1 MPSGKPLSP
10 APRCVI
16 GVDLGGTKTAAGIVD
31 ATGTVHAAESRP
43 TPAAAGAAA
52 ILATAVGLVTALLAQ
67 ARAAG
72 LDPVAV
78 GIGSAGVID
87 ARDGSV
93 VSATDSLTGWA
104 GTPLAAH
111 VAEQSGL
118 PAYAVN
124 DVHAHNLG
132 EHWRG
137 ASAGA
142 ESSLLVAVGTGVGG
156 SLILDGGPHLGAR
169 AVAGHV
175 GHLASPFAYDDGGSP
190 LPCSCGR
197 AGHVEAIAS
206 GPSIAALYRRFAG
219 GDIAGGQAAAGEA
232 VGGEAAC
239 GDAIAGSVTG
249 REVAEMAGTGD
260 PLALRALT
268 TGATAAGQ
276 AVGGLANMLDPSV
289 VVIGGGV
296 AGAGDLWWTPF
307 RAALRAELM
316 DPLAD
321 LPVVPA
327 ALGSSAAIVGAAKFA
342 YDRLS
347 AELNAPQEHH
357 HV

>member
-1 MPSGKPLSP
+1 MLL
-10 APRCVI
+10 AQHCVI
-16 GVDLGGTKTAAGIVD
+16 GVDIGGTKTAAGIVD
-31 ATGTVHAAESRP
+31 EAGTLHAADSAP
-43 TPAAAGAAA
+43 TPATAGAAA
-52 ILATAVGLVTALLAQ
+52 ILATAVGLVVPLLAQ
-67 ARAAG
+67 ARTAG
-72 LDPVAV
+72 LVPVAV

-111 VAEQSGL
+111 LAEQSGL

-132 EHWRG
+132 EHWQG

-156 SLILDGGPHLGAR
+156 SLILAGEPHLGAR

-175 GHLASPFAYDDGGSP
+175 GHLASPYAYDDGGREQNALP

-206 GPSIAALYRRFAG
+206 GPSIALLYGRLAG
-219 GDIAGGQAAAGEA
+219 HAAGSARDVA
-232 VGGEAAC
+232 VRAAQ
-239 GDAIAGSVTG
+239 GDA
-249 REVAEMAGTGD
+249 VAV
-260 PLALRALT
+260 RAFEL
-268 TGATAAGQ
+268 GAAAAGQ
-276 AVGGLANMLDPSV
+276 AVGGLANVLDPSV

-296 AGAGDLWWTPF
+296 SAAGELWWKPF
-307 RAALRAELM
+307 LASLRAELM
-316 DPLAD
+316 DPLAG

-327 ALGSSAAIVGAAKFA
+327 TLGSGAALVGAAKFA
-342 YDRLS
+342 FDRIS
-347 AELNAPQEHH
+347 ASTAPPLENS

>member
-1 MPSGKPLSP
+1 MPLGKPMP
-10 APRCVI
+10 PGRRCVI

-31 ATGTVHAAESRP
+31 DTGMLHATEFRP
-43 TPAAAGAAA
+43 TPATAGAAA
-52 ILATAVGLVTALLAQ
+52 ILATAVGLVSSLLAA

-93 VSATDSLTGWA
+93 ASATDSLTGWA

-111 VAEQSGL
+111 LSEQAGL

-132 EHWRG
+132 EHWKG
-137 ASAGA
+137 ASAGSA
-142 ESSLLVAVGTGVGG
+142 SSLLVAVGTGVGG
-156 SLILDGGPHLGAR
+156 SLILAGEPHLGAR

-175 GHLASPFAYDDGGSP
+175 GHLASPRAYDDGGRA

-206 GPSIAALYRRFAG
+206 GPSIALLYQRLTGAAVSAG
-219 GDIAGGQAAAGEA
+219 TVSAETVSGRDVASRAAAG
-232 VGGEAAC
+232 
-239 GDAIAGSVTG
+239 DT
-249 REVAEMAGTGD
+249 VAM
-260 PLALRALT
+260 RALAI
-268 TGATAAGQ
+268 GAAAAGQ
-276 AVGGLANMLDPSV
+276 AVGGLANVLDPSI

-296 AGAGDLWWTPF
+296 TAAGDLWWTPF
-307 RAALRAELM
+307 RTALRAELM
-316 DPLAD
+316 DPLAG

-327 ALGSSAAIVGAAKFA
+327 ALDSGAALVGAAKLAF
-342 YDRLS
+342 DRLAS
-347 AELNAPQEHH
+347 ASTAPPLENSHA
-357 HV
+357 

>member
-1 MPSGKPLSP
+1 MSP
-10 APRCVI
+10 AESHPGNLCVI

-31 ATGTVHAAESRP
+31 AAGTLHAAESRP
-43 TPAAAGAAA
+43 TPASAGAAA
-52 ILATAVGLVTALLAQ
+52 ILATAVGLVTSLLAQ

-72 LDPVAV
+72 LAPVAV
-78 GIGSAGVID
+78 GIGAAGVID
-87 ARDGSV
+87 AQDGSV
-93 VSATDSLTGWA
+93 LSATDSLTGWA

-111 VAEQSGL
+111 LSEQAGL

-132 EHWRG
+132 EHWKG
-137 ASAGA
+137 AAAGA
-142 ESSLLVAVGTGVGG
+142 ASSLLVAVGTGVGG
-156 SLILDGGPHLGAR
+156 SLILAGEPHLGAR

-175 GHLASPFAYDDGGSP
+175 GHFASPFAYDDGGRA

-206 GPSIAALYRRFAG
+206 GPSIALLYERLAG
-219 GDIAGGQAAAGEA
+219 AAVPAGTVSAREVASRAAAGEA
-232 VGGEAAC
+232 VA
-239 GDAIAGSVTG
+239 V
-249 REVAEMAGTGD
+249 
-260 PLALRALT
+260 RALAI
-268 TGATAAGQ
+268 GAAAAGQ
-276 AVGGLANMLDPSV
+276 AVGGLANVLDPSV

-296 AGAGDLWWTPF
+296 SAAGDLWWHPF

-316 DPLAD
+316 DPLAG

-327 ALGSSAAIVGAAKFA
+327 ALGSGAALVGAAKLAF
-342 YDRLS
+342 DRLAS
-347 AELNAPQEHH
+347 APTAPPLENT

>member
-1 MPSGKPLSP
+1 MPSGALLSP
-10 APRCVI
+10 ARRCVI

-31 ATGTVHAAESRP
+31 EDGTVHASGSRP
-43 TPAAAGAAA
+43 TPATAGAAA
-52 ILATAVGLVTALLAQ
+52 ILATAVGLVTGMLEQ

-78 GIGSAGVID
+78 GIGSAGVINTL
-87 ARDGSV
+87 DGSV

-118 PAYAVN
+118 PAFAVN

-132 EHWRG
+132 EHWVG

-142 ESSLLVAVGTGVGG
+142 DSSLLVAVGTGVGG
-156 SLILDGGPHLGAR
+156 SLILAGAPHLGAR
-169 AVAGHV
+169 AVAGHA
-175 GHLASPFAYDDGGSP
+175 GHLASPLAYDDGGRP

-206 GPSIAALYRRFAG
+206 GPSIALLYRRLAG
-219 GDIAGGQAAAGEA
+219 GDAAADPVSAVDVAVRAAAGE
-232 VGGEAAC
+232 
-239 GDAIAGSVTG
+239 
-249 REVAEMAGTGD
+249 
-260 PLALRALT
+260 PLALCALT

-289 VVIGGGV
+289 VVVGGGV

-327 ALGSSAAIVGAAKFA
+327 ALGSGAAIVGAARFA
-342 YDRLS
+342 YNRLS

>member
-1 MPSGKPLSP
+1 MPPGTLLSP
-10 APRCVI
+10 ARRCVI

-31 ATGTVHAAESRP
+31 EDGTLHAAESRP
-43 TPAAAGAAA
+43 TPATAGAAA
-52 ILATAVGLVTALLAQ
+52 ILATAVGLVTVLLEQ

-78 GIGSAGVID
+78 GIGSAGVINTL
-87 ARDGSV
+87 DGSV

-111 VAEQSGL
+111 LAEQSGL
-118 PAYAVN
+118 PAHAVN

-132 EHWRG
+132 EHWVG

-142 ESSLLVAVGTGVGG
+142 DSSLLVAVGTGVGG
-156 SLILDGGPHLGAR
+156 SLILAGGPHLGAR
-169 AVAGHV
+169 AVAGHA
-175 GHLASPFAYDDGGSP
+175 GHVASPFAYDDGGRP

-206 GPSIAALYRRFAG
+206 GPSIAALYRRLTG
-219 GDIAGGQAAAGEA
+219 GDGAADPVSAVDVAVRAAAGE
-232 VGGEAAC
+232 
-239 GDAIAGSVTG
+239 
-249 REVAEMAGTGD
+249 
-260 PLALRALT
+260 PLALRAMT

-289 VVIGGGV
+289 VVVGGGV

-327 ALGSSAAIVGAAKFA
+327 ALGSGAAIVGAARFA
-342 YDRLS
+342 YNRLS
-347 AELNAPQEHH
+347 VELNAPQEHH

>member
-1 MPSGKPLSP
+1 MPPAELMPPGK
-10 APRCVI
+10 RCVI

-31 ATGTVHAAESRP
+31 DSGRLHAAESRP
-43 TPAAAGAAA
+43 TPATAGAEA
-52 ILATAVGLVTALLAQ
+52 ILATAVGLVTALLAR

-72 LDPVAV
+72 LEPVAV
-78 GIGSAGVID
+78 GVGSAGVID

-111 VAEQSGL
+111 MSGMTGL

-132 EHWRG
+132 EHWKG

-142 ESSLLVAVGTGVGG
+142 DSSLLVAVGTGVGG
-156 SLILDGGPHLGAR
+156 SLILAGEAHLGAR
-169 AVAGHV
+169 SVAGHV
-175 GHLASPFAYDDGGSP
+175 GHLASPYAYDDGGRE

-206 GPSIAALYRRFAG
+206 GPSIANLYERLTGGSAG
-219 GDIAGGQAAAGEA
+219 SGGKASGRDVAIRAAAGDTIA
-232 VGGEAAC
+232 VKA
-239 GDAIAGSVTG
+239 
-249 REVAEMAGTGD
+249 
-260 PLALRALT
+260 LAL
-268 TGATAAGQ
+268 GAAAAGQ
-276 AVGGLANMLDPSV
+276 AVGGLANVLDPSI

-296 AGAGDLWWTPF
+296 SAAGDLWWKPF
-307 RAALRAELM
+307 LAALRAELM
-316 DPLAD
+316 DPLAG

-327 ALGSSAAIVGAAKFA
+327 ALDSGAALVGAAKLAF
-342 YDRLS
+342 DRIVS
-347 AELNAPQEHH
+347 VSTAPPLENSHA
-357 HV
+357 

>member
-1 MPSGKPLSP
+1 MRSASQ
-10 APRCVI
+10 CVI

-31 ATGTVHAAESRP
+31 AAGTVHAVESRP

-52 ILATAVGLVTALLAQ
+52 ILATAVGLVTGLLAQ

-87 ARDGSV
+87 TVDGSV

-111 VAEQSGL
+111 IAAESGL
-118 PAYAVN
+118 PAHAVN

-132 EHWRG
+132 EHWVG

-142 ESSLLVAVGTGVGG
+142 DSSLLVAVGTGVGG
-156 SLILDGGPHLGAR
+156 SLILGGVPHLGAR

-175 GHLASPFAYDDGGSP
+175 GHLASPFAYDDGGRP
-190 LPCSCGR
+190 LACSCGR

-206 GPSIAALYRRFAG
+206 GPSIAALYRRLAG
-219 GDIAGGQAAAGEA
+219 GDAARGWNAAAGDA
-232 VGGEAAC
+232 AGGEPFV
-239 GDAIAGSVTG
+239 GQSFAGSVTG
-249 REVAEMAGTGD
+249 REVAEMAGGGD

-289 VVIGGGV
+289 VVVGGGV

-307 RAALRAELM
+307 RAALQAELM
-316 DPLAD
+316 DPLAG

-327 ALGSSAAIVGAAKFA
+327 ALGSSAAIVGATRFA

>member
-1 MPSGKPLSP
+1 MLP
-10 APRCVI
+10 AQHCVI
-16 GVDLGGTKTAAGIVD
+16 GVDIGGTKTAAGIVD
-31 ATGTVHAAESRP
+31 AAGTVHAANSRP
-43 TPAAAGAAA
+43 TPATAGAAA
-52 ILATAVGLVTALLAQ
+52 ILATAVALVESLLAR

-72 LDPVAV
+72 LQPVAV

-111 VAEQSGL
+111 LSRAAGL
-118 PAYAVN
+118 PAFAVN

-132 EHWRG
+132 EQWQG

-156 SLILDGGPHLGAR
+156 SLIVAGAPQRGAR

-175 GHLASPFAYDDGGSP
+175 GHIASPYAYDDDGRA

-206 GPSIAALYRRFAG
+206 GPSIARLYRRSG
-219 GDIAGGQAAAGEA
+219 GTDALTAREISVLAAAG
-232 VGGEAAC
+232 
-239 GDAIAGSVTG
+239 
-249 REVAEMAGTGD
+249 D
-260 PLALRALT
+260 PVALRALT
-268 TGATAAGQ
+268 VGATAAGQ
-276 AVGGLANMLDPSV
+276 AVGGLANVLDPDV

-296 AGAGDLWWTPF
+296 SAAGDLWWTPF
-307 RAALRAELM
+307 LAALRSELM
-316 DPLAD
+316 DPLTG
-321 LPVVPA
+321 LPVLPAVLGSNA
-327 ALGSSAAIVGAAKFA
+327 ALVGAAKLAF
-342 YDRLS
+342 DRIKV
-347 AELNAPQEHH
+347 QEETR
-357 HV
+357 V

>member
-1 MPSGKPLSP
+1 MPLGKPMP
-10 APRCVI
+10 PGRRCVI

-31 ATGTVHAAESRP
+31 DTGTLHAAEFRP
-43 TPAAAGAAA
+43 TPATAGAAA
-52 ILATAVGLVTALLAQ
+52 ILATAVGLVSSLLAS

-78 GIGSAGVID
+78 GIGSAGVIN

-111 VAEQSGL
+111 LSEQAGL

-132 EHWRG
+132 EHWKG
-137 ASAGA
+137 ASAGSA
-142 ESSLLVAVGTGVGG
+142 SSLLVAVGTGVGG
-156 SLILDGGPHLGAR
+156 SLILAGEPHLGAR

-175 GHLASPFAYDDGGSP
+175 GHLASPHAYDDGGRA

-206 GPSIAALYRRFAG
+206 GPSIALLYQRLTGTAVSAETVPAETVPAETVSVGTVSGRDVASL
-219 GDIAGGQAAAGEA
+219 AAAGDA
-232 VGGEAAC
+232 VA
-239 GDAIAGSVTG
+239 V
-249 REVAEMAGTGD
+249 
-260 PLALRALT
+260 RALAI
-268 TGATAAGQ
+268 GAAAAGQ
-276 AVGGLANMLDPSV
+276 AVGGLANVLDPSI

-296 AGAGDLWWTPF
+296 TAAGDLWWAPF

-316 DPLAD
+316 DPLAG

-327 ALGSSAAIVGAAKFA
+327 ALDSGAALVGAAKLAF
-342 YDRLS
+342 DRLAS
-347 AELNAPQEHH
+347 ASTAPPLENSHA
-357 HV
+357 

>member
-142 ESSLLVAVGTGVGG
+142 DSSLLVAVGTGVGG

-175 GHLASPFAYDDGGSP
+175 GHLASPFAYDDGGRP

-206 GPSIAALYRRFAG
+206 GPSIAALYRRLA
-219 GDIAGGQAAAGEA
+219 
-232 VGGEAAC
+232 GGEAAG

-249 REVAEMAGTGD
+249 REVAEMAGAGD

-289 VVIGGGV
+289 VVVGGGV

-347 AELNAPQEHH
+347 AELNASQEHH